1 MVQEQ
6 WLHLKMTFL
15 LGCDLKIVIQ
25 CGGEGGGMGHF
36 FLKNWNNN
44 IYFRT
49 LDLYLAAKNLLYG
62 FSLLIK
68 EATNLCNKPRLN
80 SVNQNQCINT
90 TSQCS
95 RFIYSS
101 LQEIQLKCRSRRRAR
116 IINISFKPKQQA
128 LDTETAA
135 ILKLCLIID
144 FFSYQLSAQQIY

>member
-1 MVQEQ
+1 MATPKNDVFIGL
-6 WLHLKMTFL
+6 WLENCYL
-15 LGCDLKIVIQ
+15 VWWW
-25 CGGEGGGMGHF
+25 GGGMGHF

-90 TSQCS
+90 TS
-95 RFIYSS
+95 
-101 LQEIQLKCRSRRRAR
+101 
-116 IINISFKPKQQA
+116 
-128 LDTETAA
+128 
-135 ILKLCLIID
+135 
-144 FFSYQLSAQQIY
+144 